1 MERTNRIQSPA
12 TRRPAWRM
20 AVARRGYQLVASL
33 LALAA
38 LIGAGPVPSA
48 AAEGVEVSEARTD
61 QYPRVIVRF
70 AANLEDGTPITDIKP
85 GQLLVWEN
93 GQAQEQ
99 VDLFSLRESS
109 AEVWIS
115 LVMDVSGS
123 MNDED
128 RLNQAKQAAKAFVAR
143 LRSKDR
149 TSIVTFSDKVLLQ
162 QQPTGDPGVLG
173 RAIDALQAK
182 GPTRLY
188 DGLER
193 GIAESLRARQGA
205 RRAVV
210 LLSDGDDTDSVS
222 ELDAVLQPAIEHKIP
237 VYTIGLGTESQAEV
251 LTRIAAE
258 TRGRYYAAPTAGDL
272 HYVFQLLSGQLSSQ
286 YEAWWAS
293 STEAPSGSQVNGR
306 LVLELPGRPP
316 LETSFSYVMPVFM
329 RPAPRTEAAV
339 GVPLQEVQFASTEV
353 WDLPEWWPLAAA
365 ALAALGMY
373 VAFFGVVVR
382 VTKGRIQE
390 RIQHFVGSYHLPR
403 NRLMQ
408 LRQSQSQ
415 SLRPMVI
422 AVARLSHRMMPT
434 RMLDALRHQLVLAG
448 LPSGW
453 HFSKFLAAKLLLAVG
468 GACAGYAIGLAREAS
483 SMQLLAQT
491 ASAALAGYYLP
502 HPWLKARIKARQK
515 AIQRAL
521 PDALDL
527 MTVGVGAG
535 LSLDGAILEI
545 VEKSDNPLSR
555 ELANFLAEMRM
566 GRSRREALQG
576 LQART
581 EVEDIKVLVASLL
594 QAEELGMSLSE
605 TLVIQADQMRL
616 RRRQRAEEL
625 AHKATVK
632 MLIPMVLLIF
642 PALFVVIMGP
652 AVPDMLEFLGQG

>member
-1 MERTNRIQSPA
+1 MERTHPTHAPA
-12 TRRPAWRM
+12 APRPARQR
-20 AVARRGYQLVASL
+20 ALVRRAGRIVTCL
-33 LALAA
+33 LALLA
-38 LIGAGPVPSA
+38 LLGAGPVPGA
-48 AAEGVEVSEARTD
+48 AAEGVEVSEVRTD

-70 AANLEDGTPITDIKP
+70 AANLEDGTPISDLKP

-109 AEVWIS
+109 AEVWVS
-115 LVMDVSGS
+115 LVIDISGS

-128 RLNQAKQAAKAFVAR
+128 RLTQAKQAAKAFVSR

-162 QQPTGDPGVLG
+162 QQPTGDPGTLG
-173 RAIDALQAK
+173 RAIDALKAT

-193 GIAESLRARQGA
+193 GVSEALRARQGA

-222 ELDAVLQPAIEHKIP
+222 ELDAVLRPAIEHKIP
-237 VYTIGLGTESQAEV
+237 VYAIGLGSEIQSDV
-251 LTRIAAE
+251 LTRIARE
-258 TRGRYYAAPTAGDL
+258 TGGRYYAAPKATDL
-272 HYVFQLLSGQLSSQ
+272 HYVFQLLSGQLASQ

-293 STEAPSGSQVNGR
+293 SSTVPSGNKVDGR

-316 LETSFSYVMPVFM
+316 LETTFSYVMPVFM
-329 RPAPRTEAAV
+329 RPVPRAEAPA
-339 GVPLQEVQFASTEV
+339 GLPLRSVDFGQTEV
-353 WDLPEWWPLAAA
+353 WDLPDWWPLSAA

-373 VAFFGVVVR
+373 VAFYGLVVR
-382 VTKGRIQE
+382 LTKGRVQD
-390 RIQHFVGSYHLPR
+390 RMQRFVGSYNLPR
-403 NRLMQ
+403 NRLLQ
-408 LRQSQSQ
+408 FRATQTQ
-415 SLRPMVI
+415 SLRPMVL
-422 AVARLSHRMMPT
+422 AVARLSHRMLPT
-434 RMLDALRHQLVLAG
+434 SMLDALRHQLVLAG
-448 LPSGW
+448 MPSGW
-453 HFSKFLAAKLLLAVG
+453 HFSKFLAAKLLLAAG
-468 GACAGYAIGLAREAS
+468 GAGLGYTVGLAREAS
-483 SMQLLAQT
+483 GSQLLLQMVG
-491 ASAALAGYYLP
+491 AALTGYYLP